1 MYPQSLQTHSP
12 SQNPPDT
19 PALLARS
26 SSASC
31 AEAGDGFL
39 FPNTFKE
46 VELDVSLGT
55 VPRAAKKD
63 DGKGATWKAPARL
76 ESRRSSSALTRWDD
90 LVMVD
95 RSGLCCWQ

>member
-46 VELDVSLGT
+46 VELDVAAAVL
-55 VPRAAKKD
+55 RAAAND
-63 DGKGATWKAPARL
+63 DGENGATWKAPARL
-76 ESRRSSSALTRWDD
+76 ERSSSKSALTIWVDLAMVGRSRW
-90 LVMVD
+90 
-95 RSGLCCWQ
+95 